1 MTVAFNLTV
10 FGWHIS
16 TFNIRIDIDPGSA
29 DIAESVAAKPLDRM
43 SDYFARRWMKRR
55 MAS

>member
-16 TFNIRIDIDPGSA
+16 TFNIRIDIDPGITTPEPA
-29 DIAESVAAKPLDRM
+29 VDRM
-43 SDYFARRWMKRR
+43 VKRISRRWVRS